1 MKTEKQIR
9 IEIHDE
15 MVRKIVLK
23 RQELDEA
30 HLREPL
36 KKQDKL
42 CAELQDLED
51 NLSLL
56 EKRMREDTP

>member
-9 IEIHDE
+9 TEIHNE
-15 MVRKIVLK
+15 MLKNIILK

-30 HLREPL
+30 HMREPL

-42 CAELQDLED
+42 CAELQNLEE
-51 NLSLL
+51 NMSLL
-56 EKRMREDTP
+56 EKRLG

>member
-9 IEIHDE
+9 EEVHNE
-15 MVRKIVLK
+15 LLREIVLK
-23 RQELDEA
+23 RLELDYA

-42 CAELQDLED
+42 CAELQNLED
-51 NLSLL
+51 N
-56 EKRMREDTP
+56 